1 MSVKLEKYSKI
12 ILIVIFNV
20 LPVVD
25 LMLTIS
31 LMINIFGKDDI
42 NKQVLFIYISIRI
55 IVFLFSR
62 TRNRLVTDM
71 QNERLGKGG

>member
-12 ILIVIFNV
+12 ILIVIFNIM
-20 LPVVD
+20 PIID

-31 LMINIFGKDDI
+31 LMINIFGKDEI

-62 TRNRLVTDM
+62 TRNKLVADM
-71 QNERLGKGG
+71 KNERLGKGG